1 MKKKGRGE
9 RKALIISIMLTVI
22 MCFLLIPNIG
32 IKGGVY
38 AAGDASGKDKYSL
51 DWSYTAATKTLT
63 IKPYKNGVTYDLLGR
78 NDAPIEGKY
87 NREYTEAY
95 GWYSL
100 HNDIERVVI
109 QEGIRNVG
117 QCIFYNEPGKN
128 IFPNLKTVSLP
139 STIKEID
146 EFAFYGCTSL
156 TTINFP
162 NGLEKINE
170 SAFADCTSLS
180 SIVFPNTISIIR
192 NYAFSNSGLTEL
204 SLPEPSETTVFYDDE
219 CRYAFSNCLNLKK
232 VTLGRNHRIIAS
244 GMFKECTNLE
254 TVNSKDEDGI
264 SYINGDAFN
273 NCKSLKEINNIE
285 NASYIGNGAFMNCT
299 SLKEV
304 TLRNNYSNAAQ
315 NDCFKGCSSD
325 FVMNIV
331 KPSGFYDYAVKNGIK
346 YNLLNGGKCTDG
358 IEWSV
363 DEYTGELLITGI
375 GAIPDYDSVGP
386 WFSEYKDDIKK
397 VTIGDGI
404 TKVGKNAFAG
414 LTNLTNVTLGKDVK
428 TIGDSAFFGC
438 TSLKNIVIPDTVK
451 SIGEDAFKNCNKSL
465 TIDNKTDGSY
475 AADYAYENGIKCSA
489 ISNAELAKGTVKEI
503 NMIIAKPE
511 PGKKPGKMILSTVP
525 ANALKTMEYDT
536 IGAWQVSTDGITYEE
551 MNEDAAFEAGKYYRN
566 SSYVKPVTL
575 IVLSTIIEGKR
586 SSQVN
591 KDVTYGFDNN
601 LKILINGEPYSDE
614 GVIVDGYYHFGKC
627 TIDISRAE
635 VSGIADKKYTGK
647 IVTQDIKVTLEGK
660 TLIEGTDYSVAY
672 KDNVDVGTAT
682 VTVKGEGIYGGEVI
696 KTYKITSDNKA
707 NDGDEKEEVIAKSG
721 VAGKGSSVSAVEKAI
736 KSNNSEKELK
746 GSEFGK
752 LSARATKTTKK
763 SVTIKWNKVKGAK
776 GYIIY
781 GAKCG
786 KYNYQKLASLKAA
799 KTSFVNKKLKK
810 GTYYKFFVVAYD
822 SSNKVVTSSRIIH
835 AATTGGK
842 VGNAKTIKVTNV
854 KKNKKSLSKG
864 KTFKLRVKQVAV
876 NKKLKI
882 KNHRKLSYE
891 TSNKKVATVTSKGK
905 IKAVGKGSCIIY
917 VYAQNGTF
925 AKVKVTV
932 K

>member
-1 MKKKGRGE
+1 MEKKRLRE
-9 RKALIISIMLTVI
+9 RKASIISIMLTVI

-38 AAGDASGKDKYSL
+38 AADASGKDKYSL
-51 DWSYTAATKTLT
+51 DWTYTAATKTLT
-63 IKPYKNGVTYDLLGR
+63 IKSYTYGGVKYDLLGR
-78 NDAPIEGKY
+78 NDRPQIEESMPRKK
-87 NREYTEAY
+87 YTEAY

-100 HNDIERVVI
+100 HNDIEHVVI

-117 QCIFYNEPGKN
+117 QHIFYNEPGKN

-146 EFAFYGCTSL
+146 EFAFLGCASL
-156 TTINFP
+156 TTINLP

-180 SIVFPNTISIIR
+180 SIVFPDTISIIR
-192 NYAFSNSGLTEL
+192 NYAFSNTGLTEL
-204 SLPEPSETTVFYDDE
+204 YLPEPSETTVFYHSE
-219 CRYAFSNCLNLKK
+219 CNYAFSNCLSLKK
-232 VTLGRNHRIIAS
+232 VTLGRNHRTIAS

-254 TVNSKDEDGI
+254 TVISEDEDGI
-264 SYINGDAFN
+264 SYINGDAFYK
-273 NCKSLKEINNIE
+273 CESLKNIYNIE
-285 NASYIGNGAFMNCT
+285 NVSYIGNGAFMYCT

-304 TLRNNYSNAAQ
+304 TLRRNESNAAQ

-346 YNLLNGGKCTDG
+346 YNILNGGKCTDG

-363 DEYTGELLITGI
+363 DTSTGELLITGI

-386 WFSEYKDDIKK
+386 WFSDYKDDIKK

-414 LTNLTNVTLGKDVK
+414 LTNLTDVTLGKDVR

-511 PGKKPGKMILSTVP
+511 PGKKPSKIILSTVP
-525 ANALKTMEYDT
+525 ANALTTMEYDT
-536 IGAWQVSTDGITYEE
+536 IGEWQVSADGKTYEK

-566 SSYVKPVTL
+566 SSHSKPVL
-575 IVLSTIIEGKR
+575 ILLASKFLEGKR
-586 SSQVN
+586 SNLVN
-591 KDVTYGFDNN
+591 KDVVYGFDSNI
-601 LKILINGEPYSDE
+601 KFFINGEPYTKE
-614 GVIVDGYYHFGKC
+614 GVVVDGYYHFGKC
-627 TIDISRAE
+627 TIDISGAE

-647 IVTQDIKVTLEGK
+647 IVTQDIKVTHEGN
-660 TLIEGTDYSVAY
+660 TLTEGSDYSVTY
-672 KDNVDVGTAT
+672 KDNVEVGTAT
-682 VTVKGEGIYGGEVI
+682 LTIKGEGIYSGEVTKTFKITTDDTKSENGDKNKDNSEPGEVI
-696 KTYKITSDNKA
+696 SVSDN
-707 NDGDEKEEVIAKSG
+707 EH
-721 VAGKGSSVSAVEKAI
+721 AI
-736 KSNNSEKELK
+736 INNASEKDIN
-746 GSEFGK
+746 GSEYGK

-763 SVTIKWNKVKGAK
+763 SITIKWNKIDGVKG
-776 GYIIY
+776 YLVY
-781 GAKCG
+781 GVKCG
-786 KYNYQKLASLKAA
+786 NNNYKKLASLEAT
-799 KTSFVNKKLKK
+799 KTSFVSKKLKK
-810 GTYYKFFVVAYD
+810 GTYYKYIIVAYD
-822 SSNKVVTSSRIIH
+822 SNNNVVSSSKVIH

-854 KKNKKSLSKG
+854 KKNKKSLKKG
-864 KTFKLRVKQVAV
+864 KTFKLKVKQIAAS
-876 NKKLKI
+876 KKLKI

-891 TSNKKVATVTSKGK
+891 SSDIKVAKVDSKGK
-905 IKAVGKGSCIIY
+905 IKAVGKGSCQIY

-925 AKVKVTV
+925 AKIKITV